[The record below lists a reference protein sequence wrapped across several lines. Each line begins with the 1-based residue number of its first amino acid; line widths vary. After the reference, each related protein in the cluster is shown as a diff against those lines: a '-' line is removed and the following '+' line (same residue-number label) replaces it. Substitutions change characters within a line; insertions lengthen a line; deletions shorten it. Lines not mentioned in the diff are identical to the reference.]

1 MSIRKQP
8 RQSVRKAC
16 RKLAPSAKKA
26 VRNPR
31 RPRRRPRASR
41 IEASSSTMKT
51 VLSMPGLL
59 QGFDRKYQKE
69 AAALAYFKYQ
79 APAVR
84 LGDGSADG
92 EAKAKTARLG
102 GDERFE
108 YPVRDIGRQAR
119 TAVLDADGELVSAF

>member
-26 VRNPR
+26 VQNPR
-31 RPRRRPRASR
+31 RPKRRPRASR

-59 QGFDRKYQKE
+59 QGFDRKYQYE
-69 AAALAYFKYQ
+69 AAPIAYFKDQ
-79 APAVR
+79 VPAVCFGNGPANR
-84 LGDGSADG
+84 QAQT
-92 EAKAKTARLG
+92 ETARFG
-102 GDERFE
+102 GYERLENPF
-108 YPVRDIGRQAR
+108 
-119 TAVLDADGELVSAF
+119 